1 MPIETIADVKAQGA
15 RLAMLCHACGRRRY
29 IRNAFSDKETLREIA
44 ARLKCHRCG
53 SDDVELQA
61 LVRDAS
67 TGFWPAEHG

>member
-1 MPIETIADVKAQGA
+1 MPLETIAGVKAQGA

-29 IRNAFSDKETLREIA
+29 IRNSFSDDEVLEEIA

-53 SDDVELQA
+53 SGEVELQA
-61 LVRDAS
+61 LVRDPA